1 MEAKVVDQE
10 LPALMERALDSL
22 WPPMVA
28 MRSVQGMSAG
38 AARRGCSEPELVR
51 RGCSEPELV
60 RRGCSEP
67 ELATLANKS
76 LGPSAAAREADQGDS
91 AARRWYSKP

>member
-1 MEAKVVDQE
+1 MEAEVVDQE
-10 LPALMERALDSL
+10 LLALTERASDLL
-22 WPPMVA
+22 WPPMAA

-38 AARRGCSEPELVR
+38 AARRGCSEPELA
-51 RGCSEPELV
+51 

-67 ELATLANKS
+67 ELATLAKKS

-91 AARRWYSKP
+91 AARRWYLEL